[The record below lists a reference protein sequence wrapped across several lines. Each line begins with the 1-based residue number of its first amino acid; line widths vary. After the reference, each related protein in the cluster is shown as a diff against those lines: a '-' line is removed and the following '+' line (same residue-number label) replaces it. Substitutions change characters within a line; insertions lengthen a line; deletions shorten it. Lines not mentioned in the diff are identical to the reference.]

1 MYEAKPV
8 KEQELKKTFSQ
19 MSLEERKAKKAGQKT
34 STRKK
39 TVSTAATERTN
50 WQQAEQQTRP
60 SSKRQSMN
68 LLLNFVLRATKLLV
82 RNGP

>member
-8 KEQELKKTFSQ
+8 KEQELKKSFSQ
-19 MSLEERKAKKAGQKT
+19 ISLEERKAKKASQKT

-50 WQQAEQQTRP
+50 WQQTEQQTRP
-60 SSKRQSMN
+60 SNKRQSMN